1 VIAATIF
8 ATNPPRPTATT
19 ALTPTPTLAPTPTP
33 DPAQLERDAQAA
45 AFIGNY
51 ARAIALQQQSLAV
64 LGNPESEAALHG
76 QLSIGQWQLANGDLA
91 GAIATLQPLADL
103 SGSPVQTDA
112 RVLLG
117 RALERNQQPIEAMA
131 QYSAALAA
139 GSVISPWLSLWL
151 GDDLMASSQPTVAL
165 PYLQAS
171 LDGAPNLSQG
181 FSRRE
186 KIALAQQLSG
196 NLPAAIEQYDSILSR
211 ATFPAYRARILYE
224 SAQALLAAG
233 QNAAAYQR
241 LNEVVTTHP
250 TTASAAPAV
259 QALLNAGQPV
269 DDLQRGIIAYNNRSY
284 EAARDAFRRAIET
297 ADAARANE
305 VRYWAALN
313 YLRLGSPADALRN
326 LDQTITANPPNAP
339 AVAQALGEKAKFYAN
354 AGDATN
360 ARLTFTQLIS
370 NAPAGE
376 VAAQAMFGV
385 GQQFARN
392 ANLVSEAA
400 QAFQAAAAL
409 HFDAER
415 GAEALSRAAGLEYRL
430 GRLTDV
436 ITTAQTLSDGYASES
451 LSLQG
456 PLWLGKAQLALG
468 DVATGTATLQA
479 LAQRSPDSYEGVRAA
494 ELAADPNRA
503 PLSLPPSPLGA
514 ERPRNEAEGRE
525 GRGEGAELAQQ
536 EEAETW
542 LRAWLNISD
551 TVDVRS
557 PGEAITGDPRYQRGM
572 ALWRLGFKN
581 EAREE
586 FEGLRA
592 AFTQDA
598 LAQYQLALLF
608 RDIGLYRS
616 SIGAADTLM
625 RLSPAKTPS
634 ALPAFMAKLLYPTY
648 YADLVSQHAQEYGLD
663 PLLVFSLIRQESLFE
678 PFAVSSAAANG
689 LMQVIPSTGR
699 EINGDLGWPP
709 DYTTADL
716 QKPYVVV
723 RFGTYYLNKQRNF
736 LKGDLYAALAA
747 YNGGA
752 GNALIWEERS
762 GGDPDVF
769 FTEIN
774 FEETQRYI
782 RAIAANYA
790 IYHRLYGDRAAAVSL
805 GRTEQRARP

>member
-1 VIAATIF
+1 VAAQPAIAATIF
-8 ATNPPRPTATT
+8 VTNPPRPTATAAPT
-19 ALTPTPTLAPTPTP
+19 STPTLAPTPTPTP
-33 DPAQLERDAQAA
+33 DPAQLERDAQQA
-45 AFIGNY
+45 AFIGDY
-51 ARAIALQQQSLAV
+51 ARAIAVQQQALAA
-64 LGNPESEAALHG
+64 LGNPESEAALRG
-76 QLSIGQWQLANGDLA
+76 RLSIGQWQLADGDLA
-91 GAIATLQPLADL
+91 AAITTLQPLADL
-103 SGSPVQTDA
+103 SGSPVQTAA
-112 RVLLG
+112 RLLLG
-117 RALERNQQPIEAMA
+117 RALERNSQPVEAIA
-131 QYSAALAA
+131 QFSSALSA
-139 GSVISPWLSLWL
+139 GSVISPWLNLWL
-151 GDDLMASSQPTVAL
+151 GDDLMASSQPTAAL

-171 LDGAPNLSQG
+171 LDGAPNLSQE

-196 NLPAAIEQYDSILSR
+196 NLPAAIEQYEVILSR

-241 LNEVVTTHP
+241 LNEVVTNHP
-250 TTASAAPAV
+250 TTAAAAQAV

-297 ADAARANE
+297 ADAARAND

-326 LDQTITANPPNAP
+326 LDQTIAANPPNAP

-354 AGDATN
+354 ANDVTN
-360 ARLTFTQLIS
+360 AKLTFTQLIS
-370 NAPAGE
+370 NAPQGD
-376 VAAQAMFGV
+376 VASQALFGV

-392 ANLVSEAA
+392 ADLVSEAA
-400 QAFQAAAAL
+400 QAFRAAAAL

-415 GAEALSRAAGLEYRL
+415 GAEALARAAGLEYRL
-430 GRLTDV
+430 GRYNDV
-436 ITTAQTLSDGYASES
+436 LTTARTLSDSYASEA

-456 PLWLGKAQLALG
+456 PLWLGKAQIALG
-468 DVATGTATLQA
+468 EVSTGTATLRA
-479 LAQRSPDSYEGVRAA
+479 LAERSPDSYEGVRAA
-494 ELAADPNRA
+494 ELAADPNRT
-503 PLSLPPSPLGA
+503 PLSLPSPPTPL
-514 ERPRNEAEGRE
+514 PM
-525 GRGEGAELAQQ
+525 GEGSEQA
-536 EEAETW
+536 EAETW
-542 LRAWLNISD
+542 LRSWLNISD

-557 PGEAITGDPRYQRGM
+557 PGENISGNPRYQRGLE
-572 ALWRLGFKN
+572 LWRLGFKG

-592 AFTQDA
+592 ALTNDA
-598 LAQYQLALLF
+598 LSQYQLALLF

-634 ALPAFMAKLLYPTY
+634 ALPPFIAKLLYPTY
-648 YADLVSQHAQEYGLD
+648 YADLVLQHAQEYSLD

-699 EINGDLGWPP
+699 EINSDLNWPP

-790 IYHRLYGDRAAAVSL
+790 IYHRLYG
-805 GRTEQRARP
+805 Q